1 MRLVRYRLPVLL
13 ALAVAGYFHLIREVK
28 TMPQEIDIRDQELE
42 TRIMLLQSPFGGAP
56 HEHERQQ
63 AADWLVAHAARAY
76 PRLLAGLT
84 AGMLGRAVIQL
95 MPRFGRA
102 ETIPVLERLLWGSE
116 LFVEAAAQALA
127 LHPQREAGEALDRA
141 LARPEPGVVKA
152 AADALITRGDRAHC
166 PALITRG
173 DRAHCPALIA
183 ALKTP
188 EPIARYHVVQ
198 AAGTLG
204 CLQPAEL
211 AAMSR
216 TDPDPEVRELAA
228 KLRARLSIPPP

>member
-166 PALITRG
+166 PALI
-173 DRAHCPALIA
+173 A

>member
-13 ALAVAGYFHLIREVK
+13 ALAVVGYFHHIGEVR
-28 TMPQEIDIRDQELE
+28 TMPQEIDIHDQELE

-76 PRLLAGLT
+76 PRLLAGLA

-152 AADALITRGDRAHC
+152 AADALVTRGDRAHC
-166 PALITRG
+166 PT
-173 DRAHCPALIA
+173 LIA

-188 EPIARYHVVQ
+188 EPIARYHVVL

-211 AAMSR
+211 ATMSR

-228 KLRARLSIPPP
+228 KLRARLSTPPP